1 MEEKTVGIRELKAH
15 LSQYMAKVKNGTVI
29 EVTEH
34 GRIVGRIVPA
44 GEDLSERLAAMQSAG
59 MIRWSGRKPKSVK
72 PAKALEG
79 GRSIASIIVD
89 ER

>member
-1 MEEKTVGIRELKAH
+1 MEEKTVGIRELKEH

-34 GRIVGRIVPA
+34 GRIVSRIVPA
-44 GEDLSERLAAMQSAG
+44 GKDLSERLSTMQSAG
-59 MIRWSGRKPKSVK
+59 IIRWSRRKPKSVK
-72 PAKALEG
+72 PTKELEG
-79 GRSIASIIVD
+79 GRSIANIIVE